1 MLSKQVTIVTQR
13 GYSGIGDIDRELL
26 RLYFTNPDEKHYL
39 RDLERLLG
47 YPVAYIRRELIKH
60 NKEGIFQSERQ
71 GNLVYYFVNKSY
83 PLYEEIK
90 SMVFKTVGVEGSLRE
105 ILPALKDVDSAFI
118 FGSFAKAEEAAT
130 SDIDLFLIG
139 NPDEDL
145 LIEKINDLEKK
156 IHREINYHIYSLR
169 DFDKAKQEGDSFIS
183 NLIKQPKVFLIGDES
198 AFK

>member
-1 MLSKQVTIVTQR
+1 MEILTLTKSKLR
-13 GYSGIGDIDRELL
+13 RELL
-26 RLYFTNPDEKHYL
+26 RLYFTNPDGKHYL
-39 RDLERLLG
+39 RELERLLG
-47 YPVAYIRRELIKH
+47 YPVAYIRRELIKL

-105 ILPALKDVDSAFI
+105 ILSALKDIHSAFV
-118 FGSFAKAEEAAT
+118 FGSFAKAEEAVT

-156 IHREINYHIYSLR
+156 IHREINYHIYSAR
-169 DFDKAKQEGDSFIS
+169 DFNKAKQEGDSFIL

-198 AFK
+198 ALR

>member
-1 MLSKQVTIVTQR
+1 MTLTKSKLR
-13 GYSGIGDIDRELL
+13 RELL
-26 RLYFTNPDEKHYL
+26 RLYFTNPDGKYYL
-39 RDLERLLG
+39 RQLERLLG
-47 YPVAYIRRELIKH
+47 YPVAYIRRELIKL

-71 GNLVYYFVNKSY
+71 GNLVYYSVNKSY

-105 ILPALKDVDSAFI
+105 ILSALKDIHSAFV
-118 FGSFAKAEEAAT
+118 FGSFAKAEEAVT

-156 IHREINYHIYSLR
+156 IHREINYHIYSAR
-169 DFDKAKQEGDSFIS
+169 DFNKAKQEGDSFIL

-198 AFK
+198 AFR